1 MDDPKNESIPGFYLL
16 RQLYD
21 GYNKGFEETYA
32 GNDFDER
39 LAAAK
44 AKAGQVILQV
54 YDQKLI
60 AHYLVYKT
68 ELDRAQQEA
77 QQAAEEK
84 AKAEEAAKK
93 KAALDF

>member
-44 AKAGQVILQV
+44 AKTGQVSLEV
-54 YDQKLI
+54 YDNALVE
-60 AHYLVYKT
+60 HYLTYKA
-68 ELDRAQQEA
+68 EVDQAKRAE
-77 QQAAEEK
+77 EEK
-84 AKAEEAAKK
+84 AKAEEEAKK
-93 KAALDF
+93 KAAMEF